1 MMDIKKRLDDELKKV
16 VEDKTEIRERFE
28 RRVAERRIWAAPVV
42 DAARALEQETAARA
56 DMVWEIEEMSA
67 GVRLGKPGHRR
78 YRRLEITV
86 MPPAPDR
93 ERAIFVMRQTDA
105 GGNELA
111 QTSYQSADDA
121 INALIKA
128 VGEHV
133 ANTKSDSDADSEG
146 AGPSVPGVGTNRP
159 EGPAIR
165 GLTVVLAVLLG
176 ILALF
181 AGWFAVAELPAVPD
195 DITASGVRTVGSLWE
210 RLVRLLD

>member
-1 MMDIKKRLDDELKKV
+1 MDIKKRLDDELKKV
-16 VEDKTEIRERFE
+16 VEDKAEIRKRFE
-28 RRVAERRIWAAPVV
+28 RRVAERRIWAAPVI

-56 DMVWEIEEMSA
+56 DVAWEIEEMSV

-93 ERAIFVMRQTDA
+93 ERAIFVMRQTDV

-111 QTSYQSADDA
+111 QASYQSAGDA
-121 INALIKA
+121 TNALIKA

-133 ANTKSDSDADSEG
+133 ANIKSDSDADSEG
-146 AGPSVPGVGTNRP
+146 TRPSAPDGGANRS

-181 AGWFAVAELPAVPD
+181 AGWFAVAELPAIPD
-195 DITASGVRTVGSLWE
+195 DITGRGVRTVGSLWE